1 VSNLD
6 VLARTVTLD
15 GGETLPFGALLL
27 ATGANPRRL
36 SIPGAALPHVLTLR
50 SLADSRVLIE
60 RTKTAKRAVSRP
72 RGSHPRALA
81 EPYVNV
87 SAHTA
92 PIMQPVT

>member
-1 VSNLD
+1 L
-6 VLARTVTLD
+6 LQD
-15 GGETLPFGALLL
+15 GVAIAEE
-27 ATGANPRRL
+27 RRH
-36 SIPGAALPHVLTLR
+36 IVGH
-50 SLADSRVLIE
+50 E
-60 RTKTAKRAVSRP
+60 VSRP